1 MPNRLVAKYKLTR
14 YEMCLWMLAMTFH
27 RLELKRYKEHDQL
40 NTLKAKY
47 LQIARQQITKKKCK
61 EKKIKK
67 RSQLNKRENSDSRNM
82 DIPNLYERQMTW
94 DTS

>member
-1 MPNRLVAKYKLTR
+1 
-14 YEMCLWMLAMTFH
+14 MLAMTFH

-47 LQIARQQITKKKCK
+47 LQIARQQITKKNA
-61 EKKIKK
+61 KKKK
-67 RSQLNKRENSDSRNM
+67 LKKGHNLINARTLIPRNM

>member
-27 RLELKRYKEHDQL
+27 RLELERYKEHDQL

-47 LQIARQQITKKKCK
+47 LQIAR
-61 EKKIKK
+61 
-67 RSQLNKRENSDSRNM
+67 
-82 DIPNLYERQMTW
+82 
-94 DTS
+94 